1 MGSTFPRESAIEP
14 EGSRGEKM
22 RNNGGSK
29 LSSQTWKSHTP

>member
-14 EGSRGEKM
+14 EGSGGEKK
-22 RNNGGSK
+22 RNGGSK